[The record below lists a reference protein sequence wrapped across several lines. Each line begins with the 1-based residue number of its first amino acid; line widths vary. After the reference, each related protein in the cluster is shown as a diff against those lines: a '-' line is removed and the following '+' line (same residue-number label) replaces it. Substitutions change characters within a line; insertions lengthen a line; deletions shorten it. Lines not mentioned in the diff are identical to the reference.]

1 MAICENPKKPVQ
13 PSSAGAELA
22 SLSRS
27 ETSQER
33 SRDVGTSAMHVGSN
47 NNSILLQTAQ
57 ALVFRPDNQETG
69 MYTQV
74 IFDSC
79 SPRSYITSKT
89 CKQLN
94 LPTIA
99 KETLLIKTFGDSSA
113 PVKECDIVQ

>member
-1 MAICENPKKPVQ
+1 
-13 PSSAGAELA
+13 
-22 SLSRS
+22 
-27 ETSQER
+27 
-33 SRDVGTSAMHVGSN
+33 MHVGSN
-47 NNSILLQTAQ
+47 NNSILLRTAQ

-89 CKQLN
+89 CEQLN

-99 KETLLIKTFGDSSA
+99 KETLLIKTFSDSSA
-113 PVKECDIVQ
+113 PVKECDIVQLCIRARLFEAGLR